1 MFDMDEVTYED
12 FARLELR
19 VGEIKS
25 AEEVESSEKL
35 LKLVVSF
42 GSEERQVVS
51 GIKKFYSPE
60 EILGKKFVFITNLA
74 PRNIMG
80 LESQAMILA
89 AEDEDGRIVVLQPE
103 KDIAVGSGVR

>member
-1 MFDMDEVTYED
+1 MEEVTYED
-12 FARLELR
+12 FAKLEFK

-25 AEEVESSEKL
+25 AEEVENSEKL
-35 LKLVVSF
+35 LKLTVNF

-51 GIKKFYSPE
+51 GIKKFYSPD

-74 PRNIMG
+74 PRKIMG

-89 AEDEDGRIVVLQPE
+89 AEDEEGRIVALQPE
-103 KDIAVGSGVR
+103 KDIAAGSGVR